1 MLVDVSTIHVAD
13 QGFVAAP
20 PEVVAALVAD
30 RRSWRRWW
38 PDLALTVREDRG
50 DKGVRWQVTGPLTGT
65 MEVWLDPRMDGTM
78 INYFL
83 HAEPTD
89 GAASATRAPRTV
101 MEQIRVRREAGKAMT
116 FQIKAIAEAGRAAGE
131 RPAHAAGDT
140 STGTR

>member
-1 MLVDVSTIHVAD
+1 MLVGVSTIHVAD

-20 PEVVAALVAD
+20 PEAVAALVAD
-30 RRSWRRWW
+30 RRRWRRWW

-78 INYFL
+78 VNYFL

-89 GAASATRAPRTV
+89 GAVLATRGPRTM
-101 MEQIRVRREAGKAMT
+101 MEEIRVRREAGKAMT
-116 FQIKAIAEAGRAAGE
+116 FQIKAIVEAGRAAGE
-131 RPAHAAGDT
+131 RPAHAAGDA